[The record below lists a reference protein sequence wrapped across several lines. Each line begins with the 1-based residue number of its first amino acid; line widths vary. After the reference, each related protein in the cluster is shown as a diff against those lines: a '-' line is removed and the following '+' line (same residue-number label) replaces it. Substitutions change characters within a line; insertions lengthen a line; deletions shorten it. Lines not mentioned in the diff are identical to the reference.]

1 MARRRAITLVL
12 GLQLLVSMVFG
23 LGFPPPRGFGRHYYT
38 LC

>member
-12 GLQLLVSMVFG
+12 GLQLLVWVVFG
-23 LGFPPPRGFGRHYYT
+23 LGFAPPRGFGHYPKP